1 MKLSAEFARR
11 TVKEVAAVLR
21 RARWW
26 ILAVA
31 VLCVCDQAI
40 RACAFSLPRSS
51 AVALRC
57 ARLCLLYGAFSTAP
71 VFLCGRFSRILG
83 PVLFGYWLLAELVQ
97 LWVLVNFNMALG
109 GNWILMVFSTSGAE
123 VREFASG
130 FMTVGNILFA
140 LLSFAAVAAVAR
152 FFASPRREYPA
163 PSRISVCLALLC
175 LALSWAM
182 AVTSFRAPVS
192 WAQISRDL
200 LALNLPA
207 DTAANWSSYHALASA
222 CSSEPRFGLSVAGGA
237 EKGPLCVFVIG
248 ESTARS
254 HMGIYGYRRDTTPE
268 LAALAA
274 EGGLAVFTDL
284 TTTHP
289 ATPEALC
296 SLLTGCDLA
305 ASRSFPAVFP
315 AMLKKAGYR
324 TELVS
329 CQGSWQNK
337 DVVGSHLFLSCG
349 SRRFLQGGHVAGTLP
364 DGVALPVVE
373 EALADASGGLALFV
387 HLYGCHNPAT
397 RRVPKDFRRQWPR
410 DASVASEKARRKV
423 DSYDTAVAY
432 DDYVVSSVIRAV
444 AARGAPSFV
453 FFVSDHGESPDSAIW
468 RDAKSRDTFEVPLM
482 VWMSPEYRA
491 AYPGTAARVEAA
503 RSRKLYMNQLI
514 EGMLELARVEG
525 YRPWNSSG
533 NFIAAEFVEA
543 APQNGK
549 ERGHAR

>member
-1 MKLSAEFARR
+1 MKLTAGFAKRIAR
-11 TVKEVAAVLR
+11 DAAAVLW

-26 ILAVA
+26 MLASA
-31 VLCVCDQAI
+31 SLCVCDQAI
-40 RACAFSLPRSS
+40 RMCAFGFPHSS
-51 AVALRC
+51 AAVLRC

-83 PVLFGYWLLAELVQ
+83 PVLFGYWFLVESVQ

-109 GNWILMVFSTSGAE
+109 GNWMLMVFSTSGAE

-130 FMTVGNILFA
+130 FLTAGNILFA
-140 LLSFAAVAAVAR
+140 LAPFAAVAAVAR
-152 FFASPRREYPA
+152 FFASRRREYPA
-163 PSRISVCLALLC
+163 PSRVSACLALLC

-207 DTAANWSSYHALASA
+207 DTAANWSSYRALATA
-222 CSSEPRFGLSVAGGA
+222 CSSEPRFALSVAGGA

-410 DASVASEKARRKV
+410 DASVTSEKARRKV

-482 VWMSPEYRA
+482 VWMSPEYRS
-491 AYPGTAARVEAA
+491 AYPETAARVEAA
-503 RSRKLYMNQLI
+503 KSRKLYMDQLL

-525 YRPWNSSG
+525 YHPWNSPG
-533 NFIAAEFVEA
+533 NFIAAEFDEA
-543 APQNGK
+543 SPTNGK
-549 ERGHAR
+549 GRGYAR

>member
-1 MKLSAEFARR
+1 MKLSAGFAKRIAR
-11 TVKEVAAVLR
+11 DAAAVLW

-26 ILAVA
+26 MLASA
-31 VLCVCDQAI
+31 SLCVCDQTI
-40 RACAFSLPRSS
+40 RMFAFGFPHSS
-51 AVALRC
+51 AAVLRF

-83 PVLFGYWLLAELVQ
+83 PVLFGYWLLAESVQ
-97 LWVLVNFNMALG
+97 LWVLVNFNMTLG
-109 GNWILMVFSTSGAE
+109 GNWMLMVFSTSGAE

-130 FMTVGNILFA
+130 FMTAGNILFA
-140 LLSFAAVAAVAR
+140 LASFAAVAAVAR
-152 FFASPRREYPA
+152 VAA
-163 PSRISVCLALLC
+163 
-175 LALSWAM
+175 
-182 AVTSFRAPVS
+182 
-192 WAQISRDL
+192 
-200 LALNLPA
+200 NLPA
-207 DTAANWSSYHALASA
+207 DTAANWSSYRALATA
-222 CSSEPRFGLSVAGGA
+222 CSSEPRFALSVAGGA

-254 HMGIYGYRRDTTPE
+254 HMGIYGYWRDTTPE
-268 LAALAA
+268 LASVSA
-274 EGGLAVFTDL
+274 EGGLTAFTDL

-289 ATPEALC
+289 TTPEALC
-296 SLLTGCDLA
+296 SLLTGSDLA
-305 ASRSFPAVFP
+305 TSRSFPAVFP

-337 DVVGSHLFLSCG
+337 DVVGSHLFLSCD
-349 SRRFLQGGHVAGTLP
+349 SRMFLQGGHVAGTLP

-373 EALADASGGLALFV
+373 EALAGASGGLALFV

-410 DASVASEKARRKV
+410 DASAASEKARRKV

-432 DDYVVSSVIRAV
+432 GDHVVASVIRAV

-482 VWMSPEYRA
+482 VWMSPEYRI
-491 AYPGTAARVEAA
+491 AYPETVARVEAA
-503 RSRKLYMNQLI
+503 KSRKLYMDQLL

-525 YRPWNSSG
+525 YRPWNSPG
-533 NFIAAEFVEA
+533 NFIAAEFDETESLKRK
-543 APQNGK
+543 G
-549 ERGHAR
+549 RGHAR